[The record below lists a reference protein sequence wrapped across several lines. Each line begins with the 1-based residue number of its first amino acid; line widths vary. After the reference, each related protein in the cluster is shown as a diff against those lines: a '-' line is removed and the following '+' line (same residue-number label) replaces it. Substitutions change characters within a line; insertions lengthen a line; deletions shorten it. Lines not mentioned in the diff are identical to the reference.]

1 MQLLT
6 VQHFILICLLNIQF
20 FTQASPWFIVLC
32 LLVGAGYTLVLYQK
46 KSAWSPRINYTLAG
60 LRFLLV
66 SLLCFLLLSP
76 FIKQNRNT
84 REKPRVVFAIDNSL
98 SVSLGGDS
106 VKTRNLLQQLA
117 QTSRQLEDQGVET
130 SVQSFDE
137 TSPVSKS
144 APPSQILSSLAFKG
158 NVTNLSGLLNKIQT
172 NYEGRNLVGVVL
184 VSDGI
189 YNQGISPAFLP
200 YPFTIHTIGL
210 GDTIPKKDINL
221 KSVYSNKVAY
231 LGNQFPIV
239 AEVHTTGFANQNL
252 SVSLKKNGKVIERK
266 SISVKQ
272 NLSVSEV
279 SFRTSSS
286 VKGMQHYTVE
296 AEPQAGEFTT
306 RNNVRDAY
314 VDIIDGKEK
323 ILLIALTPHPDIKAI
338 KSVIEKNENYEFV
351 SHIVG
356 TATETPK
363 EGKYDLVI
371 AHQLPDQYNAGSAL
385 VKKYADQGT
394 PVWYILGAQSNT
406 SQLNNLN
413 PSVFINARGGQMDQ
427 VTPSFNPAFSLFKFE
442 SDQGNVLQRMPPV
455 SVPFGDYKVS
465 PGSEVILY
473 QRVGSLVTNKPLLV
487 VNTQKDRKSAVMLG
501 EGLWEWRLEEYALT
515 EKQEVVDELVLK
527 LVQYLSSKEDKRKL
541 RVYPVSDEFFDF
553 EKVVFESE
561 TYNDIYEKIYDQKI
575 RLDLTDEKGKVRT
588 YSFTTTESSSRF
600 EVSGL
605 PTGVYR
611 YKASATV
618 LGKAQ
623 TSEGEFTVKEL
634 QLEALNTTADHHLLR
649 QVAQQSNGRFFLPQQ
664 MDALQQL
671 LTANRPPDVLQSS
684 EELREII
691 HLKWIFFILLA
702 LATAEWAIRKYSGDY

>member
-1 MQLLT
+1 MN
-6 VQHFILICLLNIQF
+6 VQF
-20 FTQASPWFIVLC
+20 FTQASPWFTLLC
-32 LLVGAGYTLVLYQK
+32 LLVGAGYAFALYQK
-46 KSAWSPRINYTLAG
+46 KSVWSPQINYILAG

-66 SLLCFLLLSP
+66 SFLCFLLLSP

-98 SVSLGGDS
+98 SVSLGSDS
-106 VKTRNLLQQLA
+106 ARSRELLQRLA
-117 QTSRQLEDQGVET
+117 QTSKQLEGKGVET
-130 SVQSFDE
+130 AVQSFDE
-137 TSPVSKS
+137 GLITGKG
-144 APPSQILSSLAFKG
+144 AAPSQVISSLLFNG
-158 NVTNLSGLLNKIQT
+158 NATNLSQLLNKIQT
-172 NYEGRNLVGVVL
+172 NYEGRNLAGVVL

-189 YNQGISPAFLP
+189 YNQGVSPAFLP

-221 KSVYSNKVAY
+221 KTVYSNKVAY

-239 AEVHTTGFANQNL
+239 AEVHTTGFSNQNL
-252 SVSLKKNGKVIERK
+252 SVSLKKNGKVLERK
-266 SISVKQ
+266 SIAIKQ
-272 NLSVSEV
+272 NQAVSEV
-279 SFRTSSS
+279 SFRTSSN

-296 AEPQAGEFTT
+296 AEAQAGEFTT
-306 RNNVRDAY
+306 QNNVRDAY

-356 TATETPK
+356 TSAEAPAPK
-363 EGKYDLVI
+363 EGKYDLII
-371 AHQLPDQYNAGSAL
+371 AHQLPDNYNAGSAL

-394 PVWYILGAQSNT
+394 PIWYILGGQTNT

-413 PSVFINARGGQMDQ
+413 QSVFVNARVGQMDQ

-487 VNTQKDRKSAVMLG
+487 VNTQKDHKSAVMLG

-515 EKQEVVDELVLK
+515 EKQEVVDEIILK
-527 LVQYLSSKEDKRKL
+527 LIQYLSSKEDKRKL

-553 EKVVFESE
+553 EKVVFEAE
-561 TYNDIYEKIYDQKI
+561 VYNDIYEKLYDQKI
-575 RLDLTDEKGKVRT
+575 RLDITDEKGKT
-588 YSFTTTESSSRF
+588 KSYSFTNSESNSRF
-600 EVSGL
+600 DISGL
-605 PTGVYR
+605 PQGVYR

-623 TSEGEFTVKEL
+623 TSEGEFTVKAL
-634 QLEALNTTADHHLLR
+634 QLEALNTTADHNLLR
-649 QVAQQSNGRFFLPQQ
+649 QVAQQSNGRFFLPQEINE
-664 MDALQQL
+664 LQRL
-671 LTANRPPDVLQSS
+671 LTANRPPDVIQSS
-684 EELREII
+684 EELQEII
-691 HLKWIFFILLA
+691 HLKWIFFLLLA
-702 LATAEWAIRKYSGDY
+702 LATAEWGIRKYSGDY